1 MFVIS
6 NPCAQAIALAVRPA
20 CRTVRN
26 LPKTKVVTGEFLPLI
41 EITVCTFFV
50 FSISFFRLSLSLQ
63 SKNCNETMKRKIIR
77 TVFLTILLICFNAY
91 AGLTQT
97 KQPQPTRRP
106 TVGLVLSGGG
116 AKGFAYIGL
125 LKVMREAGLEVDY
138 VAGSSM
144 GSIIAGF
151 YALGYHPDTMTK
163 VIREQNWDDLL
174 ADKLQR
180 KYIAYEEKEFSDEYI
195 MSFPISKKRV
205 GLKAA
210 MYEGQE
216 INLLVNR
223 FYSPAYKVEDFSK
236 LQTPFLCIGTDLL
249 TGDAIVLENGYL
261 PMAIRASMSIPGF
274 FSPTL
279 YEGKYLVDG
288 GVVNNYPVNEV
299 KKKGIDII
307 VGGDVQSGL
316 KKTIEELNSM
326 TAVIDQITS
335 FHRVQANKEGYALTD
350 IYVPFK
356 SKYGMMDFSD
366 YDSIIAIGEVIARKH
381 YDEIKHLADSLNA
394 IEFKPLKTYTTV
406 PLDSVYI
413 DGLIVKGNERLPESY
428 FYNVFGDF
436 IHRKIAFDDLEDAIR
451 KTYGTKFFV
460 HLYYELEYKDGK
472 TNLVLDVKE
481 ADIGFISA
489 GAHYDDD
496 YSVSILV
503 NAAFRNVVGKRSKIY
518 ADIVLGPNWR
528 FAGLYIIDNGP
539 KPGFGAKLE
548 FYSFGFKD
556 YEKDKLVGKITFTNY
571 KASVF
576 MRSILRN
583 DISFRV
589 GGNFEYFRF
598 KSEIFDQDL
607 EELSDFNAYGN
618 FYFAFNIDTRNKSYF
633 STNGILSELRVEYI
647 TPISD
652 NWVQSAFNN
661 ALVGW
666 FSYDESFSLIK
677 SRKLVLRP
685 GLFFGATYMKGH
697 PYSSSKLEYPNLF
710 TLAPIQH
717 LFYMGGLVPTNFVH
731 GFRDFT
737 GVKFSQQFGMY
748 QAIVR
753 VKLQYN
759 FLPKLYATIRADA
772 GASEMFMEDLFNST
786 NFIVGYGATFSYNSF
801 IGPVELSLMGSNVYG
816 FSAFVNVGY
825 WF

>member
-1 MFVIS
+1 
-6 NPCAQAIALAVRPA
+6 
-20 CRTVRN
+20 
-26 LPKTKVVTGEFLPLI
+26 
-41 EITVCTFFV
+41 
-50 FSISFFRLSLSLQ
+50 
-63 SKNCNETMKRKIIR
+63 MKRKS
-77 TVFLTILLICFNAY
+77 ILLNFFSVLLLFFY
-91 AGLTQT
+91 ANMALAQKPASVNT
-97 KQPQPTRRP
+97 KRP

-151 YALGYHPDTMTK
+151 YAIGYHPDTMSK
-163 VIREQNWDDLL
+163 VIREQDWDALL
-174 ADKLQR
+174 ADKLPR
-180 KYIAYEEKEFSDEYI
+180 KYIAYEEKEFSNEYI

-223 FYSPAYKVEDFSK
+223 FYSPSYKVKDFSK
-236 LQTPFLCIGTDLL
+236 FQTPFLCIGTDLL
-249 TGDAIVLENGYL
+249 TGEAVVLENGYL

-279 YEGKYLVDG
+279 YQGKYLVDG

-307 VGGDVQSGL
+307 IGGDVQSGL
-316 KKTIEELNSM
+316 RKTIEELNSM

-335 FHRVQANKEGYALTD
+335 FHRVEANKEGYAMTD
-350 IYVPFK
+350 LYVPFK

-366 YDSIIAIGEVIARKH
+366 YDSIIAIGEVIARRH

-394 IEFKPLKTYTTV
+394 IEFKPLKEYKTV

-413 DGLIVKGNERLPESY
+413 DELVVKGNERLPESY
-428 FYNVFGDF
+428 FQNIFGEYT
-436 IHRKIAFDDLEDAIR
+436 HRKIAFDDLENAIR
-451 KTYGTKFFV
+451 KAYGTNFFI
-460 HLYYELEYKDGK
+460 HLFYKLDYKDGK
-472 TNLVLDVKE
+472 TNLVLNVKE

-496 YSVSILV
+496 YNVSILV
-503 NAAFRNVVGKRSKIY
+503 DAAFRNIVGRRSKIY
-518 ADIVLGPNWR
+518 ADMVLGPNWR
-528 FAGLYIIDNGP
+528 FRGLYIIDNGP

-556 YEKDKLVGKITFTNY
+556 YDRDKVVGKITFANY

-576 MRSILRN
+576 MRSIFRN
-583 DISFRV
+583 DISFRI

-618 FYFAFNIDTRNKSYF
+618 LYFAFNTDTRDKSYF
-633 STNGILSELRVEYI
+633 ATKGVLSELRVEYVM
-647 TPISD
+647 PISEA
-652 NWVQSAFNN
+652 WVRELFNN
-661 ALVGW
+661 SLVFW
-666 FSYDESFSLIK
+666 FNYEESFSLSK
-677 SRKLVLRP
+677 KFVLRP
-685 GLFFGATYMKGH
+685 GIFLGGTYIKGLS
-697 PYSSSKLEYPNLF
+697 YSSDIPFNANLF
-710 TLAPIQH
+710 PSSPIQH
-717 LFYMGGLVPTNFVH
+717 WFYMGGLAPTNFVH
-731 GFRDFT
+731 GFMDFT
-737 GVKFSQQFGMY
+737 GVKFSQKIGMY
-748 QAIVR
+748 QAIIR
-753 VKLQYN
+753 AKLQYN
-759 FLPKLYATIRADA
+759 FLPKLYATLRADF
-772 GASEMFMEDLFNST
+772 GASEWFLADMFEPD
-786 NFIVGYGATFSYNSF
+786 NFIFGYGATISYNSF
-801 IGPVELSLMGSNVYG
+801 IGPVELSVMGSNIYG
-816 FSAFVNVGY
+816 VSAFVNVGF